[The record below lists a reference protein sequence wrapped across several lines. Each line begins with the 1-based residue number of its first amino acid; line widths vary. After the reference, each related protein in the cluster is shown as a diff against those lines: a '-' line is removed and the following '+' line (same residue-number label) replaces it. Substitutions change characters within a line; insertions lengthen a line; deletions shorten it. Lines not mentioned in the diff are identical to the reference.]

1 LNSKKKYTLYSYLV
15 TAVILIWV
23 SANLNWSD
31 SRWSR
36 IVTSDGNGY
45 YAYLPAIFIYHDL
58 QFDFIEQVNNDSIN
72 ANINKGFVTKINGHA
87 VNKYF
92 VGTSLCLVP
101 FFTIGHI
108 TNFLK
113 GLPLDG
119 YAVYYRIFAQIGTIF
134 YALMGLF
141 FMVKILRSYHFSE
154 RVIALAIPAVALG
167 TNMFHYVVSE
177 SMMSHIFSFAFV
189 NLFVYCFL
197 KFFNTPR
204 KKYFFWGV
212 FALAV
217 VALIRPIN
225 ILVVFSLPFLAQTSD
240 NLKSGLKYLL
250 NHWKALGFGALIFFG
265 IVSIQFIIYKLQ
277 TGHFIV
283 YSYTNEGFNFLS
295 PHPIDF
301 MFSYRKGFFIYTPIL
316 FLSLFGLIFL
326 YKDKF
331 RFYTLLA
338 FLALVVYILSSW
350 WLWYYGGSF
359 SQRVMIEY
367 YTYFF
372 ILFSLLLQKSRLRK
386 FLTTLTLLLIIVCQI
401 QTYQYMNG
409 YIHWSEMNKE
419 RYWDNFLRID
429 KVINKAEKE
438 WE

>member
-1 LNSKKKYTLYSYLV
+1 MV

-23 SANLNWSD
+23 SANLSWGD
-31 SRWSR
+31 GRWSR

-58 QFDFIEQVNNDSIN
+58 QYNFIEQVKDDSIN
-72 ANINKGFVTKINGHA
+72 ANINKGFVTKINGKY

-92 VGTSLCLVP
+92 IGTSLCLVP
-101 FFTIGHI
+101 FFTLGHI
-108 TNFLK
+108 TNYIN

-119 YAVYYRIFAQIGTIF
+119 YAVYYRIFAHIGAIF
-134 YALMGLF
+134 YAMMGLF
-141 FMVKILRSYHFSE
+141 FMIKTLRFYHFSE
-154 RVIALAIPAVALG
+154 KVIALAIPAVALG

-177 SMMSHIFSFAFV
+177 PMMSHIYSFAFV

-197 KFFNTPR
+197 KFFDTQR
-204 KKYFFWGV
+204 VKFFLWGV
-212 FALAV
+212 FALAII
-217 VALIRPIN
+217 ALIRPVN

-240 NLKSGLKYLL
+240 NLKNGLKHLFV
-250 NHWKALGFGALIFFG
+250 HWKILGIGALIFLG

-283 YSYTNEGFNFLS
+283 YSYANEGFNFLT
-295 PHPIDF
+295 PHPVEF
-301 MFSYRKGFFIYTPIL
+301 MFSYRKGLFVYTPIL
-316 FLSLFGLIFL
+316 FLSLFGFIYL

-367 YTYFF
+367 YIYFF
-372 ILFSLLLQKSRLRK
+372 ILFSLLLQKSRRKK
-386 FLTTLTLLLIIVCQI
+386 FLTVLTFALIIVCQI
-401 QTYQYMNG
+401 QTYQYKNG

-429 KVINKAEKE
+429 KVINRAEKE